1 MANLGT
7 IGVSGLLTAQ
17 RLLVALQAGNVTAL
31 RAIVLGDPW
40 RRLGLNAKR
49 DDVLG
54 NPTAPSL
61 QLRGCVDFGPLFW
74 RVQAGSNTFNID
86 CRYGPDDGAA
96 TRPQVIVK
104 ANYAVGLHADQ
115 VVTIAAGADVWQT
128 SPTIS
133 VVAREV
139 GVLKVILRTRNPRPD
154 GSNAIGAAGGSPA
167 VYANWDNRVLG

>member
-1 MANLGT
+1 MADLGT
-7 IGVSGLLTAQ
+7 IGASGLSTAQ
-17 RLLVALQAGNVTAL
+17 QMLIALQAGNVTAL
-31 RAIVLGDPW
+31 RAIVLGD
-40 RRLGLNAKR
+40 RRVLGRGAGR
-49 DDVLG
+49 DDLLG
-54 NPTAPSL
+54 NPSAPSL
-61 QLRGCVDFGPLFW
+61 QLRGVVDFGPLFW

-104 ANYAVGLHADQ
+104 ANYAVGLHDDQ
-115 VVTIAAGADVWQT
+115 VVTIDAGADAWHT

-133 VVAREV
+133 VTAREV